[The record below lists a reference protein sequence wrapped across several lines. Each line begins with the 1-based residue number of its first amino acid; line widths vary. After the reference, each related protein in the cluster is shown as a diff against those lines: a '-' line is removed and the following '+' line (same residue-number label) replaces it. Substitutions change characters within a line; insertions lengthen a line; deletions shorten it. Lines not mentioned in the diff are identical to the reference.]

1 MSFAL
6 AAALLSACAKAPL
19 VWTDNYAAALK
30 QAKAENKKV
39 LLNFTGS
46 DWCVNCFRLDD
57 EVFSKPEF
65 ADYARGRLVLVT
77 VDFPLKK
84 KLPDAVTAQNDAL
97 QVKYQVENSPT
108 LILLDPDEHELA
120 WIEGYHGEGAAGIV
134 DELEHPKPLPKIKP
148 ASAGASA
155 PPTAP
160 PPAAPT
166 GATSPQ

>member
-1 MSFAL
+1 MFFAL
-6 AAALLSACAKAPL
+6 AAAFLSGCAKAPL
-19 VWTDNYAAALK
+19 VWTDDYAAALK

-57 EVFSKPEF
+57 EVFSQPKF
-65 ADYARGRLVLVT
+65 ADYARDRLVLVT

-84 KLPDAVTAQNDAL
+84 RLPDAVTAQNSDL

-108 LILLDPDEHELA
+108 LILIDPDEHELA
-120 WIEGYHGEGAAGIV
+120 WIEGYHGEGVAGIM
-134 DELEHPKPLPKIKP
+134 DELDHPKPLPKTKP
-148 ASAGASA
+148 ASASSSA
-155 PPTAP
+155 PPMA